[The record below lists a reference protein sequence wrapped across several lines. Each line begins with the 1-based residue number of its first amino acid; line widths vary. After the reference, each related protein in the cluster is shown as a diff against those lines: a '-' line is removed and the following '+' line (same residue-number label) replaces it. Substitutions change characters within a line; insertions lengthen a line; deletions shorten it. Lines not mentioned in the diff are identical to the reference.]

1 MKFSV
6 SRCELV
12 VITIKKLT
20 VNNELNKNKIN
31 KFERYSESISF
42 PRSWADHVY
51 IMSGVCL
58 ICKKKKNFMIE
69 NELWIRKWNGCLTLI
84 FYEKYFLWQNGFKA
98 FLFWCDNIHVS
109 EFSKCILNAFIYFNG
124 MFPYFKVT
132 LSEYSTLKMGKLF
145 HQAKS
150 LTARQKVLVS
160 LCFLKMGIS
169 VLWINITFPCNSVE
183 LVHRLV

>member
-31 KFERYSESISF
+31 KFERYSESMSF

-58 ICKKKKNFMIE
+58 IC
-69 NELWIRKWNGCLTLI
+69 
-84 FYEKYFLWQNGFKA
+84 
-98 FLFWCDNIHVS
+98 
-109 EFSKCILNAFIYFNG
+109 
-124 MFPYFKVT
+124 
-132 LSEYSTLKMGKLF
+132 
-145 HQAKS
+145 
-150 LTARQKVLVS
+150 
-160 LCFLKMGIS
+160 
-169 VLWINITFPCNSVE
+169 
-183 LVHRLV
+183 